1 MIIVI
6 NQIIFSP
13 QNNIID
19 SSKICKLF
27 LPYVKLY
34 SFTKS
39 MDKFISLYLFKF
51 PVKEVEG
58 AGGALTLSFSTFQFK
73 AGTIRGHDI
82 ANKFVRR
89 GVYL

>member
-1 MIIVI
+1 
-6 NQIIFSP
+6 
-13 QNNIID
+13 
-19 SSKICKLF
+19 
-27 LPYVKLY
+27 
-34 SFTKS
+34 